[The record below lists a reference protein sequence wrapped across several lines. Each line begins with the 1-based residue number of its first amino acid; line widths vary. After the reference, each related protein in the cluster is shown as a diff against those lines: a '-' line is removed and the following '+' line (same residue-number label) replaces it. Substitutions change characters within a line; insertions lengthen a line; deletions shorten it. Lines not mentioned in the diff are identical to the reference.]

1 VTSIEALDPTDDE
14 QYAEFHAV
22 YLAAHVEEWDRPYS
36 ARELRVTLLDDSEFQ
51 QVLGFVGRDDSGEA
65 VAVGTI
71 EFTFKDNLDLGFL
84 QIYVAPDRRREG
96 HGTAMESYLAD
107 LAKARGRTSLMGEA
121 HWDFGQAGSGHTAFA
136 EARGYHLDLADGH
149 RILDLPATLPEAPAR
164 DGYMLHDWRGRTP
177 EEWIDQYADMVA
189 VFIQEAPT
197 GDHPIE
203 NEFYDAARVRA
214 DDQRLIDQGRVM
226 QVVVAVSPDGELAG
240 HTQLVFPSADPGDVY
255 QWGTLVLPA
264 HRGHGLGL
272 SLKVRAME
280 AATDLLEG
288 RTYVHTGNALS
299 NEPMIAVND
308 ALGFRLVGYSGE
320 FVRTITA

>member
-1 VTSIEALDPTDDE
+1 MTMIEPLDPADDA
-14 QYAEFHAV
+14 QFAEFYAV
-22 YLAAHVEEWDRPYS
+22 YLAAFTDEWDRPYGS
-36 ARELRVTLLDDSEFQ
+36 QELRVTLLEDSEFE
-51 QVLGFVGRDDSGEA
+51 QVVGFVGRDDAGA
-65 VAVGTI
+65 PVAVGTV

-96 HGTAMESYLAD
+96 HGTAMESHLAGI
-107 LAKARGRTSLMGEA
+107 AREQRRTSLMGEA
-121 HWDFGQAGSGHTAFA
+121 RWDIGQPGHRAFA

-149 RILDLPATLPEAPAR
+149 RVLDLPATLPAAPVR
-164 DGYMLHDWRGRTP
+164 DGYTLHHWRGRTP
-177 EEWIDQYADMVA
+177 DEWVDQYAQLNALFV
-189 VFIQEAPT
+189 QEAPT

-226 QVVVAVSPDGELAG
+226 QVVVAVAPEGELAG
-240 HTQLVFPSADPGDVY
+240 HTQLVFPGADPGDVY
-255 QWGTLVLPA
+255 QWGTLVLPG

-280 AATDLLEG
+280 VAGDLLEG
-288 RTYVHTGNALS
+288 RRYVHTGNALS

-308 ALGFRLVGYSGE
+308 AMGYRLVAYSGE
-320 FVRTITA
+320 FVRSLAD